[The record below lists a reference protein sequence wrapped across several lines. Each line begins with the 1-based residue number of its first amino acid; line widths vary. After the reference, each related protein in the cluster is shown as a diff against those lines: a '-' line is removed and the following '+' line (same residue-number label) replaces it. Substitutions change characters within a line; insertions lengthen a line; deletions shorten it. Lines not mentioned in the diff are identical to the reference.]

1 MMKYLS
7 LLALHYTAYLIA
19 LSKMELKYVGP
30 SNLQVGQGLRIGL
43 YYSFDLV
50 DIGIISI
57 SVEGKTMICNLRGL
71 KGWEIDFGS
80 KAIKW
85 ERTCPNRNR

>member
-1 MMKYLS
+1 
-7 LLALHYTAYLIA
+7 LI
-19 LSKMELKYVGP
+19 
-30 SNLQVGQGLRIGL
+30 
-43 YYSFDLV
+43 

-57 SVEGKTMICNLRGL
+57 SVEGEKMICNLRGL

-85 ERTCPNRNR
+85 NVLVQIVIDKDFGHLL